1 MDFESLGL
9 SAPVLQAITEKGY
22 TSPTPIQ
29 EKAIPIVLMG
39 RDVLGCAQTGTGKTA
54 SFVLPM
60 IDILAEGRGKMRMPR
75 SLILEPTRELAA
87 QVAENF
93 DIYGK
98 YNKLSMALLIG
109 GVSFD
114 DQERALEKGVD
125 VLIATPGRL
134 LDHFERGKVLLNDVK
149 VLVIDEADR
158 MLDMGFIPD
167 VERIVGYLPKLR
179 QTLFFSATMPPE
191 IKRLADRFLQN
202 PREVTVSP
210 PASAGTNIVQGIVVV
225 PEEEKREAL
234 RRLIKEQDIKNA
246 IVFCNRKRDVAILQT
261 SLKKHGFNAGALHG
275 DMSQPAR
282 METLEKFKAGE
293 IQILVASDVAA
304 RGLDIV
310 DMSHVFNFD
319 VPFSP
324 EDYVHRIGRTGRA
337 GKTGHSFTL
346 ASPDEGSL
354 VEAIEKLIGTQIP
367 RIVVPGMETIAFE
380 ASDGRRR
387 GRGRGGRSG
396 GRSGGTSDRSRGPRR
411 EASEPREKRPPRAD
425 MPVEQAAK
433 APPVAAGEPRPER
446 APRARRPERENT
458 REPAPAREPQP
469 RATQQ
474 REPRNEPRSERPPR
488 QQARPQDR
496 RRERDDG
503 AAPMGLGDHVPAFL
517 ARSFR

>member
-1 MDFESLGL
+1 MSFESLGL
-9 SAPVLQAITEKGY
+9 SAPVLQAISEKGY
-22 TSPTPIQ
+22 TQPTPIQ

-60 IDILAEGRGKMRMPR
+60 IDILAEGRAKMRMPR

-93 DIYGK
+93 EMYGK
-98 YNKLSMALLIG
+98 HHKLNMALLIG

-167 VERIVGYLPKLR
+167 VERIVGLLPPLR

-191 IKRLADRFLQN
+191 IKRLADRFLSN
-202 PREVTVSP
+202 PKEVTVAP
-210 PASAGTNIVQGIVVV
+210 PSSTSKNIVQGLAVV
-225 PEEEKREAL
+225 PEEDKREAL
-234 RRLIKEQDIKNA
+234 RRLIREQDIKNA
-246 IVFCNRKRDVAILQT
+246 IVFCNRKKDVAILQG

-282 METLEKFKAGE
+282 METLEKFKSGE

-304 RGLDIV
+304 RGLDIN

-337 GKTGHSFTL
+337 GRTGHSFTL
-346 ASPDEGSL
+346 ASPDEGPL
-354 VEAIEKLIGTQIP
+354 VEAIEKLIGTEIP
-367 RIVVPGMETIAFE
+367 RVAVPDMETLAFE
-380 ASDGRRR
+380 PSDGRRR
-387 GRGRGGRSG
+387 GRGRGRGAGSQRGRSAG
-396 GRSGGTSDRSRGPRR
+396 GDRAPR
-411 EASEPREKRPPRAD
+411 EPRAERA
-425 MPVEQAAK
+425 
-433 APPVAAGEPRPER
+433 PRPER
-446 APRARRPERENT
+446 EPRPDREATRAERAPRREREPRQEVHAERPYRESRPERD
-458 REPAPAREPQP
+458 RRSD
-469 RATQQ
+469 R
-474 REPRNEPRSERPPR
+474 PRSDRPS
-488 QQARPQDR
+488 RPD
-496 RRERDDG
+496 RRERDEPV
-503 AAPMGLGDHVPAFL
+503 PMGLGDHVPAFL
-517 ARSFR
+517 ARSAR